1 MRFYQ
6 MQHQELQELQEEQY
20 LHVIVACWLAF
31 VSQSLQ
37 ESTKPSTGV
46 TEPSAGL
53 GCKGHTIISTHSRTC
68 PCQLQTFLIDK
79 DLHG

>member
-53 GCKGHTIISTHSRTC
+53 VHKGIERINK
-68 PCQLQTFLIDK
+68 PAAQA
-79 DLHG
+79 